1 MIKNPKNFQLGKY
14 LQILPLFLPLKIS
27 QMNFSEFDIVQIK
40 DIKLDKENEYIFA
53 QIMTRR
59 RKKGFL
65 DISMV
70 LSTAYDSPYYF

>member
-1 MIKNPKNFQLGKY
+1 MKVGASSTLSKNSYTIESVIKGGVAD
-14 LQILPLFLPLKIS
+14 